1 MKQTESLSRQSEALS
16 RDSERLLN
24 EAETGLKELP
34 KWAGEEE
41 KSLHWAKEVEGSL
54 KQHQSDQ
61 LELEIEFSLQSALS
75 HKADLVEGHVA
86 LVKRYLVAHQSAEES
101 RDEGEIIKSALR
113 LQHHVSILPEH
124 NDLRQRTLHYLKGT
138 GAVSILPSVEGVDI
152 YLDEYVPFHRRL
164 KPVRV
169 AHLGNSPLVEH
180 PLKWDLSTCIE
191 ERRVLRCGIPHSNCS
206 GSSLGWSG

>member
-1 MKQTESLSRQSEALS
+1 MDREQSNRHFSRKLGEVIQSWLEGAKKRAKALAIVKQTESLSRQSEALS

-75 HKADLVEGHVA
+75 HKADLVEGM
-86 LVKRYLVAHQSAEES
+86 
-101 RDEGEIIKSALR
+101 
-113 LQHHVSILPEH
+113 
-124 NDLRQRTLHYLKGT
+124 
-138 GAVSILPSVEGVDI
+138 
-152 YLDEYVPFHRRL
+152 
-164 KPVRV
+164 
-169 AHLGNSPLVEH
+169 
-180 PLKWDLSTCIE
+180 
-191 ERRVLRCGIPHSNCS
+191 
-206 GSSLGWSG
+206 SLW